1 MELEKKFYTLNGEL
15 VDNILLQNDFH
26 EDELIKNNS
35 DHVDT

>member
-15 VDNILLQNDFH
+15 VDNNLFKNDVH
-26 EDELIKNNS
+26 EDELVKNVS